1 MKDSEPKQAEANAI
15 IAAYGRANIPWDRKV
30 VTGYV
35 HDLESLTPEA
45 RRDAARDALDAW
57 ENVWKKL
64 HEAGEG
70 EIADKYFSHPRQIV
84 DLLGYLP
91 K

>member
-1 MKDSEPKQAEANAI
+1 MKDSELKQAEANAI

-35 HDLESLTPEA
+35 EDLESLTPEA

>member
-1 MKDSEPKQAEANAI
+1 MKDSELKQAEANAI

-35 HDLESLTPEA
+35 EDLESLTPEA
-45 RRDAARDALDAW
+45 RRDAARDALDAF
-57 ENVWKKL
+57 ESIREKL